1 MAADLLSHYK
11 EEDQERCDR
20 QPSNLL
26 SSELHKH
33 CINQN
38 GTYIT
43 FPSNIPSNIYVASCC
58 LCEHFWEKERC
69 MGQHAFG
76 ICDYLIIII
85 RISSHILQIVL
96 SQNDLRFG

>member
-1 MAADLLSHYK
+1 MVADLLSHYK

-43 FPSNIPSNIYVASCC
+43 FSSNFQTYPVISMWRHVSCVSISGKRKDVWGNMLLGYV
-58 LCEHFWEKERC
+58 
-69 MGQHAFG
+69 
-76 ICDYLIIII
+76 II
-85 RISSHILQIVL
+85 
-96 SQNDLRFG
+96 